1 MVNTIFKKVPF
12 NKIVYRTRP
21 TLIKQKERQFYNTL
35 KKSIQEKGLLDPLF
49 LFNICQKDCSEL
61 RVNIGHSRM
70 TICKE
75 LEIKMIPC
83 IITQLGNE
91 DIFLKGKI
99 LKTNSQIRKL
109 YYLPKEV
116 VINRREDGWIQQG
129 HAKTFMDIQ
138 NKYKD

>member
-1 MVNTIFKKVPF
+1 
-12 NKIVYRTRP
+12 
-21 TLIKQKERQFYNTL
+21 
-35 KKSIQEKGLLDPLF
+35 
-49 LFNICQKDCSEL
+49 
-61 RVNIGHSRM
+61 M

-75 LEIKMIPC
+75 LEIKMVPC

-99 LKTNSQIRKL
+99 LKTDSQIRKL

-116 VINRREDGWIQQG
+116 VINRREDGWIQQVY
-129 HAKTFMDIQ
+129 AKTFMDIQ